1 MSILL
6 TKQFRAR
13 CLLVHT
19 QLRTCMLQQC
29 HYTRMFP
36 STPPNPL
43 ALLLEHTPLL
53 HTHTLINLGSC
64 HTHEKQ
70 GSKECLLSII
80 TRSSKSNLMHQMMY
94 IWNHCRDVYV
104 YCYLVCVR
112 LKTTTQQQQQI
123 QLSVLTT
130 ELLLWLY
137 LDKLTDVQWLLYLQ
151 GHSCYG
157 MLSDTSKCDVQWL
170 LAARS
175 RL

>member
-1 MSILL
+1 ML
-6 TKQFRAR
+6 TGI
-13 CLLVHT
+13 HT
-19 QLRTCMLQQC
+19 QLHTCMLQQC

-80 TRSSKSNLMHQMMY
+80 TRSSKSWEKLEKFNAPNDVHLEPLS
-94 IWNHCRDVYV
+94 RDVYV

-112 LKTTTQQQQQI
+112 LKTTT
-123 QLSVLTT
+123 TT
-130 ELLLWLY
+130 TTNTIECFN
-137 LDKLTDVQWLLYLQ
+137 
-151 GHSCYG
+151 H
-157 MLSDTSKCDVQWL
+157 
-170 LAARS
+170 
-175 RL
+175 